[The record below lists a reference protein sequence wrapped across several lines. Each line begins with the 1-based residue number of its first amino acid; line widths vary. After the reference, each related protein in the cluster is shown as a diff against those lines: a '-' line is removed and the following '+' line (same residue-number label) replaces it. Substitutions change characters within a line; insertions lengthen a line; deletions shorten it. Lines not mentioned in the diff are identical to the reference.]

1 LFFYRFLLTILSPLF
16 ALALLRQVLRGRES
30 LSDLAERFGAGL
42 TSARASTSPRLWI
55 HGASNGEMTAARV
68 LVEEALSRADDL
80 DILVTV
86 NTVSARTMVADWGL
100 PRVEVRLAPMDLRPV
115 LKRFLAHIRPVAL
128 VSLENEIWPNR
139 FTLLA
144 QRGIPVVVAGARM
157 SERTASR
164 WEKMQFLLRGIIRP
178 TIAAISKLAAQDTA
192 SEQRLL
198 QLGLPASALL
208 PRMNLKST
216 VALAPA
222 PAAEL
227 AALEQVFPRDKTL
240 LAASTHAGEERL
252 VLEAFHDL
260 QKVHPDARLILAPRH
275 PSRAEALATELTRA
289 GLDFAQR
296 SKGDDPAQ
304 SQIYLADTLGEMALW
319 YHLAGL
325 SFIGGSLT
333 HHGGHTPYEPVQFN
347 TAILHGPHVS
357 NHVAAYEALDQS
369 GGARIVSDAQALC
382 EAASALMSN
391 PQHAKDMTAK
401 AHTALSPLREA
412 HLRQEAF
419 WSALAD
425 LTKLP
430 ALK

>member
-1 LFFYRFLLTILSPLF
+1 MFFYRFLLTILSPLF

-30 LSDLAERFGAGL
+30 LSDLAERFGARL
-42 TSARASTSPRLWI
+42 TSARASKSPQLWI

-115 LKRFLAHIRPVAL
+115 LKRFLAAIRPVAL

-208 PRMNLKST
+208 P
-216 VALAPA
+216 
-222 PAAEL
+222 AAEL
-227 AALEQVFPRDKTL
+227 AALEQIFTRDKTL
-240 LAASTHAGEERL
+240 LAASTHTGEERL
-252 VLEAFHDL
+252 MLEAFHDL
-260 QKVHPDARLILAPRH
+260 QKDHPDARLILAPRH
-275 PSRAEALATELTRA
+275 PSRADALATELTRA

-425 LTKLP
+425 LSKLP

>member
-30 LSDLAERFGAGL
+30 LSDLAERFGARL
-42 TSARASTSPRLWI
+42 TSARASKSPQLWI

-115 LKRFLAHIRPVAL
+115 LKRFLAAIRPVAL

-208 PRMNLKST
+208 P
-216 VALAPA
+216 
-222 PAAEL
+222 AAEL
-227 AALEQVFPRDKTL
+227 AALEQIFTRDKTL
-240 LAASTHAGEERL
+240 LAASTHTGEERL
-252 VLEAFHDL
+252 MLEAFHDL
-260 QKVHPDARLILAPRH
+260 QKDHPDARLILAPRH
-275 PSRAEALATELTRA
+275 PSRADALATELTRA

-425 LTKLP
+425 LSKLP